1 MYFFLLSYPLLGA
14 GLKYIDDAFD
24 EKKFNKTLA
33 IAIAP
38 LLGILWV
45 YTMLIDQFS
54 ATILFAILLGVA
66 LRGKI
71 DNHAHLLGTI
81 VIVVIMLA
89 IGINF
94 MLLPLIFLA
103 AAAFLDELGN
113 DVVDYYPSEKEPPT
127 FTRRSINYFFH
138 QRWLTKIGVLYV
150 VLLGIFPVYFF
161 FAMLLFD
168 IAYFS
173 VRIYGNTQKK
183 KQFVH
188 NFKKTIKDYQF

>member
-24 EKKFNKTLA
+24 EKQFSKKLA
-33 IAIAP
+33 LVLAP
-38 LLGILWV
+38 FLGILWV
-45 YTMLIDQFS
+45 YTMIIDQFS

-71 DNHAHLLGTI
+71 DNHAHLMGTI
-81 VIVVIMLA
+81 VIVAIMLI
-89 IGINF
+89 IGIQF
-94 MLLPLIFLA
+94 MIIPLIFLA
-103 AAAFLDELGN
+103 TAAFLDELGN
-113 DVVDYYPSEKEPPT
+113 DVVDYYPSKKEPPT
-127 FTRRSINYFFH
+127 IKRKFINYFFH

-161 FAMLLFD
+161 FAILLFD

-173 VRIYGNTQKK
+173 VRIYGNAQKK
-183 KQFVH
+183 QAVCA
-188 NFKKTIKDYQF
+188 